1 MNQFEMKQS
10 AYQSQLK
17 SRALQVLI
25 YLIDRSDKEQICF
38 PAVPTISRDL
48 HICII
53 RVLR

>member
-25 YLIDRSDKEQICF
+25 YLIVS
-38 PAVPTISRDL
+38 SRQADSLIL
-48 HICII
+48 H
-53 RVLR
+53 LT